1 MKKPYQ
7 TKKET
12 TPLANE
18 PAARYCAPSQSPGNN
33 RPTPEGCIS
42 LDQFAE
48 IFHQKLDECYA
59 KLSDSCQ

>member
-7 TKKET
+7 TKEVT
-12 TPLANE
+12 PPLAKE
-18 PAARYCAPSQSPGNN
+18 PAANYCALSQSLGKN

-48 IFHQKLDECYA
+48 MFHQKLDECYA